1 METNMEKR
9 TSLGRMVVASLK
21 TLFSFL
27 GQLNKYS
34 SKSGMNSNSV
44 YYDRFYFSWVQPKL
58 HAVFCH
64 VGNTKADFHCDCDF
78 FFFFFFTKALAPQS
92 QLSQLKAISFLFL
105 TRQTSINL
113 KSFHPKHTA
122 AVHYPGCHLR
132 SLPYMACSFSFP
144 GLPFCFYSHK
154 TDLQNFLSPL
164 STAALP
170 SYPRRVCNYQHNA
183 SPKPAIQ
190 KFVPSV
196 NMASILLSP
205 FICILCRQKH
215 VLKLLSPTTFT
226 YWSADSAEFMENRY
240 TRAYRLVERSTAYSE
255 TVQIYCPPQNNAES
269 LQNSYHILFYALSGS
284 FSQQGDPG
292 RTGRLRV

>member
-1 METNMEKR
+1 MEKR

-44 YYDRFYFSWVQPKL
+44 YYDRFYFSWVQPRP

-78 FFFFFFTKALAPQS
+78 FFFFFYKSLSTSVSTQLAKSNKFSIPYQ
-92 QLSQLKAISFLFL
+92 
-105 TRQTSINL
+105 QTSINL

-122 AVHYPGCHLR
+122 AVHYPGCHLS

-154 TDLQNFLSPL
+154 TDLQNFLSPF
-164 STAALP
+164 STASLP
-170 SYPRRVCNYQHNA
+170 SYPRRVCHY
-183 SPKPAIQ
+183 
-190 KFVPSV
+190 
-196 NMASILLSP
+196 
-205 FICILCRQKH
+205 
-215 VLKLLSPTTFT
+215 
-226 YWSADSAEFMENRY
+226 
-240 TRAYRLVERSTAYSE
+240 
-255 TVQIYCPPQNNAES
+255 
-269 LQNSYHILFYALSGS
+269 
-284 FSQQGDPG
+284 
-292 RTGRLRV
+292 